1 MFHTDDFEH
10 GGVVYSLLFLLFLLL
25 CWCVPVVGYNMNL
38 ASVGQGASDKQFGTL
53 SRWRFKEPDVATN
66 RERDDQ
72 SRASRC
78 LTLLLHHRRRRGG

>member
-1 MFHTDDFEH
+1 
-10 GGVVYSLLFLLFLLL
+10 
-25 CWCVPVVGYNMNL
+25 MNL

-72 SRASRC
+72 SRIKAQNPIIEMDEDEMTGSSR
-78 LTLLLHHRRRRGG
+78 R